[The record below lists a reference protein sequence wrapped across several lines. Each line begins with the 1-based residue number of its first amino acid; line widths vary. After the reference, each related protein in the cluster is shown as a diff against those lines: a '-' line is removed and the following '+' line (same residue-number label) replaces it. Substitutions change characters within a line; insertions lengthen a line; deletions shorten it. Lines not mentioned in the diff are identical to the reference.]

1 MVFLAVSAVAF
12 VIGLN
17 IFVYQSRQVSLCYLT
32 INSEDIKPSFPGTIC
47 VYYDNHFH
55 FSSHNHSGYCM
66 LMVHIKIK
74 QQADL
79 SVQSAV
85 KADTVGRS
93 TVQNQAH
100 ILHSSTSKVPQV
112 FPS

>member
-1 MVFLAVSAVAF
+1 
-12 VIGLN
+12 
-17 IFVYQSRQVSLCYLT
+17 
-32 INSEDIKPSFPGTIC
+32 
-47 VYYDNHFH
+47 
-55 FSSHNHSGYCM
+55 M

-100 ILHSSTSKVPQV
+100 ILHSSTSKVPQA